1 MPYIHCCVL
10 LILKTMENV
19 IKRATELKIK
29 SKDFG
34 IKTDTLASAKA
45 YLKIFHNI
53 KL

>member
-1 MPYIHCCVL
+1 
-10 LILKTMENV
+10 MENI

-53 KL
+53 KLRNNLK